1 MIHTQAFHKGQ
12 SQVLRGECKGLLDE
26 LREECGKGEPRK
38 HRLLTALPA
47 VLVNS
52 LTVMAIMALCVF
64 GLFAFLISGPLP
76 PEAQD
81 ALSNLFAILLAG
93 CVIAGYAVCAS
104 YETDLIQLKE
114 VTAYFYE
121 RFASK
126 AKEFPDLAMAVDGQ
140 EFLTN
145 QEAASA
151 LRRLIRRLDQE
162 IVSTGAGKSQDA
174 MRRKFQEVSLRDKS
188 ELAP

>member
-26 LREECGKGEPRK
+26 LREEWNKVELRK
-38 HRLLTALPA
+38 HKLLTALPA

-52 LTVMAIMALCVF
+52 LTVTAIMALCVF
-64 GLFAFLISGPLP
+64 GLFAFLVGGPLP

-81 ALSNLFAILLAG
+81 VLSNLYAILLAG
-93 CVIAGYAVCAS
+93 CVIAGFAVCFS
-104 YETDLIQLKE
+104 HETELIQRKE
-114 VTAYFYE
+114 VSAYFYE

-145 QEAASA
+145 HEAASA

-162 IVSTGAGKSQDA
+162 IASGKSQDA